1 MGKKM
6 LELCFII
13 LRMMLESLG
22 MEKHYDSHVESTSS
36 VLRLMKYRVGPANG
50 DSAQLGLVA
59 HTDKS
64 ALTILCQN
72 EVQGLELLTKQG
84 TWLQLKIPEASFVVF
99 VGDALKAWS
108 NGRLHA
114 ATHRV
119 IMKGDKERYSCGLFL
134 VPKEEATI
142 EVPQELID
150 KEHPLLYRPF
160 KFSDYFSYFV
170 SNTSDDAL
178 EIYAGL

>member
-1 MGKKM
+1 M
-6 LELCFII
+6 LELCLVI
-13 LRMMLESLG
+13 LRMITESLG
-22 MEKHYDSHVESTSS
+22 MKKHYDSLVENTSS
-36 VLRLMKYRVGPANG
+36 VLRLMKYRVAPPSS
-50 DSAQLGLVA
+50 DSVQLGLVA

-72 EVQGLELLTKQG
+72 QVQGLELLTKQG
-84 TWLQLKIPEASFVVF
+84 NWIQVKLPEASFIVF

-119 IMKGDKERYSCGLFL
+119 MLKGDKERYSCGVFL
-134 VPKEEATI
+134 VPKEEVTI

-150 KEHPLLYRPF
+150 KDHPLLYRPF

-170 SNTSDDAL
+170 SNITDDAL
-178 EIYAGL
+178 ELYAGL